1 MKHYCVF
8 ALVITIA
15 LAISVTLLPR
25 EQELRVMYL
34 KGQRYEQARMEFENQ
49 VAKGDLSVS
58 SVMPLVDLYTHFGQI
73 DEAVALLERFT
84 AQNPKNASAL
94 DMLARLYGDAMR
106 PADQIRV
113 METLQALSPSAGRLK
128 DLIALYRLH
137 GPDDKLIAAL
147 EVLIEDRAAESED
160 IMQVAFHHARA
171 DRKARALEI
180 LSLPSGRMLSMD
192 VEEMRASLMLDLGK
206 ADEARITAVNWLKS
220 NYEAGSLE
228 RMLRLFKSAGHPQD
242 ALAVLKPFEEKVAR
256 NGDIML
262 LKAELELADG
272 KLDSAVAQVREL
284 GEKDA
289 ITSDEFAALMNRSL
303 RSGQDDF
310 ARRLAAEAAPKNLGN
325 VTLASI
331 AETALKEGQPE
342 LMAPLLTQ
350 YGEQALASRPV
361 LAGHLKRRLGG
372 KESATPGKV
381 AINWRDDLKT
391 TLDLARWHADPGSKT
406 QKGLPGRQAVVRAL
420 LALLDRDGL
429 ADSTRLDI
437 YGALAQLGVTDPLL
451 SRLEKPALERGGR
464 WAALYEETLNGQGGE
479 KGERRRE
486 IYQAL
491 KSSTPLA
498 TRRATARRLIDEQA
512 LDDAERI
519 LRALT
524 ETAGPESEDV
534 LTLVSL
540 WPRPLRPNNL
550 AWLVDRA
557 RQSTGTA
564 KAGWMHHLNQA
575 GAANEVVRLVG
586 DRPPEDGDVFHRY
599 LEALATLRDG
609 PRLARALDQRMNG
622 PVKGERWQTYGAW
635 AEGLDQFDT
644 ARAIFRKLLA
654 AEPDVALP
662 LRHLGVIAY
671 HEGHWREVADT
682 LGPYL
687 AREEGDWQTNYYYAE
702 ANLFLGH
709 SFEAEKHS
717 LLALESISR
726 EQEPTLAMQVARAYC
741 LKRLGRKEEA
751 IVEFQALLE
760 RSAGDP
766 QFRSGLL
773 AALCELNGPKQAMQT
788 DVKTPPER
796 RIVR

>member
-1 MKHYCVF
+1 MKHYGVF

-34 KGQRYEQARMEFENQ
+34 KGQRYEQARMEFETQ

-84 AQNPKNASAL
+84 GQNPRNVAAL

-106 PADQIRV
+106 PADQVRV
-113 METLQALSPSAGRLK
+113 LETLQALHPNIERLK
-128 DLIALYRLH
+128 DLITLYRLH
-137 GPDDKLIAAL
+137 GPDDKLIAAM
-147 EVLIEDRAAESED
+147 EVLIEDRAAESEE
-160 IMQVAFHHARA
+160 IMQVAFHHAQA
-171 DRKARALEI
+171 GRKARALEI
-180 LSLPSGRMLSMD
+180 LSMPSGRMLSMD
-192 VEEMRASLMLDLGK
+192 VEEMRASLMLDLGQT
-206 ADEARITAVNWLKS
+206 DEARATAISWLKS
-220 NYEAGSLE
+220 NYDTGSLE
-228 RMLRLFKSAGHPQD
+228 RMLRLFKSAGHPKD
-242 ALAVLKPFEEKVAR
+242 ALAVLSPFEEKVGS
-256 NGDIML
+256 NGDMMI

-284 GEKDA
+284 GEKGA
-289 ITSDEFAALMNRSL
+289 ITSEEFAALMNRSL

-310 ARRLAAEAAPKNLGN
+310 ARRLAAEAAPNNLGH
-325 VTLASI
+325 VTLTAI

-361 LAGHLKRRLGG
+361 LAGHLKGRLGG
-372 KESATPGKV
+372 AESATPGKV

-391 TLDLARWHADPGSKT
+391 TLDLARWHADPGSKK
-406 QKGLPGRQAVVRAL
+406 QKGLPGRQAVIRAL
-420 LALLDRDGL
+420 LAMLDKDGL
-429 ADSTRLDI
+429 TDSTRLDI
-437 YGALAQLGVTDPLL
+437 YGALLQLGVTDPLL

-464 WAALYEETLNGQGGE
+464 WAALYEQALNGLAG
-479 KGERRRE
+479 KNGERRRE
-486 IYQAL
+486 IYQAQR
-491 KSSTPLA
+491 STTPTA
-498 TRRATARRLIDEQA
+498 TRRATAMRLIDEKA
-512 LDDAERI
+512 LDEAERI
-519 LRALT
+519 LRALA
-524 ETAGPESEDV
+524 ETAEPESEDV
-534 LTLVSL
+534 MNLVSL
-540 WPRPLRPNNL
+540 WPRPLAPDNL

-557 RQSTGTA
+557 RQSAGPTQ
-564 KAGWMHHLNQA
+564 AGWMHHLNQA
-575 GAANEVVRLVG
+575 GAASEVVRLAG
-586 DRPPEDGDVFHRY
+586 DRLPENGEVFHRY

-609 PRLARALDQRMNG
+609 PHLARALNQRMNG

-702 ANLFLGH
+702 ANLYLGH

-717 LLALESISR
+717 LLALEGINR
-726 EQEPTLAMQVARAYC
+726 EPEPTLAMQVARAYC

-751 IVEFQALLE
+751 IVEFKALLDQPTG
-760 RSAGDP
+760 AP
-766 QFRSGLL
+766 LFRSGLV
-773 AALCELNGPKQAMQT
+773 AALGELNGLKQAHAN
-788 DVKTPPER
+788 
-796 RIVR
+796 